1 MDVNNTTL
9 QKTLKELA
17 DIKFAL
23 DISSIVAITDQKGKI
38 IYANDQFCRIS
49 KYSREELLGQDHRII
64 NSGYHPKEFIRD
76 LWRTIACGKAW
87 KGEICNRAKDGS
99 IYWVDTTI
107 VPFLNDKGKPYQYV
121 SIRNEVTQR
130 KKMEEQIKALPQ
142 RIIQAQE
149 RECDRIARD
158 LHDDLGQSLA
168 TLKMTIQSAWL
179 QEKAA
184 KPLKEHRKIL
194 GYLDTIIDH
203 SRNLA
208 MRLRPSTL
216 EALGLTTALKLMFS
230 EINRGGKVKIAFY
243 NSPLEDL
250 SFQAEPINIFR
261 IVQEASTNILKYA
274 KATRVKVAL
283 RVVKDRLKITVQ
295 DNGCGF
301 VLEEKSKGLGL
312 ITMRERTSILGGEI
326 KILSRLKKGTLIVV
340 DIPCR
345 RPSVLTGRRPGGQT

>member
-1 MDVNNTTL
+1 MDVNNATL
-9 QKTLKELA
+9 QKTLKELVY
-17 DIKFAL
+17 IRSAL
-23 DISSIVAITDQKGKI
+23 DASSIVAITDQKGNI
-38 IYANDQFCRIS
+38 IYANDKFCEIS
-49 KYSREELLGQDHRII
+49 RYSKKELLGQNHRII
-64 NSGYHPKEFIRD
+64 NSGYHPKTFFKEMWHTLSR
-76 LWRTIACGKAW
+76 GKVW
-87 KGEICNRAKDGS
+87 KGEIRNRAKDGS

-107 VPFLNDKGKPYQYV
+107 VPFLNDDGKPYQYV
-121 SIRNEVTQR
+121 SIRNDITR
-130 KKMEEQIKALPQ
+130 HKKMEEQIKALPQ

-179 QEKAA
+179 QQKTA

-194 GYLDTIIDH
+194 EYLDTIIDH

-230 EINRGGKVKIAFY
+230 EINRGGKIKIVFY
-243 NSPLEDL
+243 HSPLEDL
-250 SFQAEPINIFR
+250 RFQAEAINVFR
-261 IVQEASTNILKYA
+261 IVQEACTNILKYA
-274 KATRVKVAL
+274 RATKVKVAL

-301 VLEEKSKGLGL
+301 LLEEKSKGLGL
-312 ITMRERTSILGGEI
+312 ITMRERTSLLGGDI
-326 KILSRLKKGTLIVV
+326 KILSRLKKGTVIAA

-345 RPSVLTGRRPGGQT
+345 RQT